1 MENKKF
7 PEIRF
12 SNYGDE
18 WEMQKLKDVAKFI
31 RGSFPQ
37 PYTNPDWYDEK
48 NGQPFVQ
55 VADIGFDLKLNK
67 DTKLHISKIAE
78 HKSRFV
84 EKGKVVVALQGS
96 IETSIGRVAIT
107 QYPAFFDRTI
117 LIFESYKVDIDNY
130 YFAQVIQKLFHRE
143 KERAWGA
150 TISTITKEA
159 LSEFFIGL
167 PDIEEQRKIG
177 QFLKKLN
184 DTIFLQ
190 QQELDTL
197 KQTKQGFLQKMFP
210 KDGDAVPELR
220 FSGFNEGW
228 QLHKLNEVAEI
239 IGGGTPKSGTS
250 EYWNG
255 DIDWYSPTE
264 IGKEIYAF
272 DSQRKITEL
281 GLKKSS
287 AKLLPA
293 NKTILFTSRAGIGDM
308 AILKKDAATNQGF
321 QSLVINDDYDVYFV
335 YSLGSKIK
343 EYALKNA
350 AGSTFQEISGKV
362 LGEMHLFLPNLEEQ
376 IQIGKFF
383 KQLDELITLQQ
394 QELEALKQTKKAFLQ
409 KMFV

>member
-1 MENKKF
+1 MKNKQV

-12 SNYGDE
+12 RNYDDE

-184 DTIFLQ
+184 DTISLH

-210 KDGDAVPELR
+210 KEGKSVPEVR
-220 FSGFNEGW
+220 FPEFTEKWKICKLGEIVDITMGQSPDGKNYTKNSNDHILVQGNADIKNGW
-228 QLHKLNEVAEI
+228 VSPRVWTTQVTKTAS
-239 IGGGTPKSGTS
+239 K
-250 EYWNG
+250 G
-255 DIDWYSPTE
+255 DIILSVRAPVGDV
-264 IGKEIYAF
+264 GKTQY
-272 DSQRKITEL
+272 DVVL
-281 GLKKSS
+281 G
-287 AKLLPA
+287 
-293 NKTILFTSRAGIGDM
+293 RGVAGIKGNEFIFQLLSKM
-308 AILKKDAATNQGF
+308 KINGF
-321 QSLVINDDYDVYFV
+321 WTK
-335 YSLGSKIK
+335 YST
-343 EYALKNA
+343 
-350 AGSTFQEISGKV
+350 GSTFESINSTDLKEAMINIPSEV
-362 LGEMHLFLPNLEEQ
+362 EQ
-376 IQIGKFF
+376 IKIGNFF
-383 KQLDELITLQQ
+383 KQLDDVIALHQ
-394 QELEALKQTKKAFLQ
+394 QELDALKQTKKAFLQ